1 MEELLQLL
9 SVALT
14 VPPSVR
20 VLAVRHDDAN
30 MRRIASI
37 QEDIKKEEKNLENM
51 LSEDAQPT
59 TDINQMMELL
69 TDAKAQV
76 LS

>member
-1 MEELLQLL
+1 
-9 SVALT
+9 
-14 VPPSVR
+14 
-20 VLAVRHDDAN
+20 

-37 QEDIKKEEKNLENM
+37 QEDIKKEEKNLEKM
-51 LSEDAQPT
+51 LAEDVQPT

>member
-1 MEELLQLL
+1 
-9 SVALT
+9 
-14 VPPSVR
+14 
-20 VLAVRHDDAN
+20 

-37 QEDIKKEEKNLENM
+37 QEDIKKEEKNLEKM
-51 LSEDAQPT
+51 LAEDAQPT
-59 TDINQMMELL
+59 SDINQMTELL